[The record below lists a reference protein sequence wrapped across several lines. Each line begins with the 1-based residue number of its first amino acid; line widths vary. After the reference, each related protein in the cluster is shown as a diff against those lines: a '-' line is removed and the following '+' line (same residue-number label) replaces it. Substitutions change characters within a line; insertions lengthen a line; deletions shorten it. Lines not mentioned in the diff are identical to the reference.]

1 MSGVPP
7 IILTIQVCDSVV
19 LDQRTGRASVLNIF
33 ETINAPEYPAT
44 HHSMTFFSEL
54 TNGHGKVDIN
64 VKLVDV
70 QEDDKT
76 IAEVNDK
83 LKMPPPAR
91 SARKTIPAFKKA
103 ATVSRIWT
111 STSRPIPVRSDL
123 DKLMGKLKATAPP
136 TTSHTSYAAPA

>member
-76 IAEVNDK
+76 IAEVKSEVVFVNVTQICRCI
-83 LKMPPPAR
+83 LTFGGVTFP
-91 SARKTIPAFKKA
+91 KKGEYRFQLFLNEELA
-103 ATVSRIWT
+103 GERRLVCNVIA
-111 STSRPIPVRSDL
+111 L
-123 DKLMGKLKATAPP
+123 GK
-136 TTSHTSYAAPA
+136 

>member
-1 MSGVPP
+1 MPGVPP

-76 IAEVNDK
+76 IAEVKSEVVFVNVTQICRCILTFGGVTFPEK
-83 LKMPPPAR
+83 GEYRFQLFLNRELAGER
-91 SARKTIPAFKKA
+91 RLVCNVI
-103 ATVSRIWT
+103 
-111 STSRPIPVRSDL
+111 
-123 DKLMGKLKATAPP
+123 APGR
-136 TTSHTSYAAPA
+136 

>member
-76 IAEVNDK
+76 IAEVKSEVVFVNVTQICRCI
-83 LKMPPPAR
+83 LTFGGVTFP
-91 SARKTIPAFKKA
+91 KKGEYRFQLFLNRELA
-103 ATVSRIWT
+103 GERRLVCNVI
-111 STSRPIPVRSDL
+111 
-123 DKLMGKLKATAPP
+123 APGR
-136 TTSHTSYAAPA
+136 

>member
-1 MSGVPP
+1 MAGVPP

-33 ETINAPEYPAT
+33 ETINAPKYPAT

-70 QEDDKT
+70 QEDDRA
-76 IAEVNDK
+76 IAEVKSEVVFANVK
-83 LKMPPPAR
+83 QICRCILTFGGVTFP
-91 SARKTIPAFKKA
+91 KKGEYRFQLFLNRELA
-103 ATVSRIWT
+103 GERRLVCNVI
-111 STSRPIPVRSDL
+111 
-123 DKLMGKLKATAPP
+123 APGR
-136 TTSHTSYAAPA
+136 

>member
-7 IILTIQVCDSVV
+7 IILAIQVCDSVI

-44 HHSMTFFSEL
+44 HHTMTFFSEL

-76 IAEVNDK
+76 IAEVKSEVVFVNVTQICRCI
-83 LKMPPPAR
+83 LTFGGVTFP
-91 SARKTIPAFKKA
+91 KKGEYRFQLFLNRELA
-103 ATVSRIWT
+103 GERRLVCNVI
-111 STSRPIPVRSDL
+111 
-123 DKLMGKLKATAPP
+123 APGR
-136 TTSHTSYAAPA
+136 